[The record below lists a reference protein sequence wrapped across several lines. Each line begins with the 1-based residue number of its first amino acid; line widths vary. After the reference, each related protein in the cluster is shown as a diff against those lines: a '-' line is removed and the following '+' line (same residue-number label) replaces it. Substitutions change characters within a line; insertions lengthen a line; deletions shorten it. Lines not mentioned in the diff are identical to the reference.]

1 MQYDWCPYKKRRLE
15 YGHAQSEAAV
25 KVQGEDGRQHTQRG
39 VSEKSNPL
47 DTFILGLQTSRI
59 VRKYSLISSVV

>member
-25 KVQGEDGRQHTQRG
+25 KVQGEDGRQHT
-39 VSEKSNPL
+39 
-47 DTFILGLQTSRI
+47 
-59 VRKYSLISSVV
+59 